1 MIDSFEVKSLRRN
14 FCEPFA
20 TATGTWSTRESI
32 VVCVKYT
39 DGHVGFGEVA
49 PTPGFR
55 GETFSD
61 AQRFFSLWEPQME
74 IPDHLPLCRAALG
87 CAGSS
92 LWRTQTAFPKI
103 KTAALL
109 RSPEGTNLPLNNV
122 LKAKIGVGELGSEIA
137 TIENLLTHLP
147 AGSRLRLDANGSL
160 SRTEAKAWLDTFEGC
175 SQIEFLEQ
183 PLAVTDRN
191 GLMSLAE
198 RNALALALDESL
210 FDVQIAEEF
219 LADGWP
225 GYFVFK
231 PTLCW
236 DWREMET
243 FLRNEP
249 TRCVV
254 SSVFESP
261 FGFEAVLR
269 AASLVETVAGIGV
282 NTFFVED
289 DFSLHTMDMVLQP
302 GEVDIPQLEE
312 LWRSI

>member
-1 MIDSFEVKSLRRN
+1 MIDSFEVKPLRRN
-14 FCEPFA
+14 FREPFA
-20 TATGTWSTRESI
+20 TATGTWRTRESI
-32 VVCVKYT
+32 VVRVKYL
-39 DGHVGFGEVA
+39 DGHIGFGEVA
-49 PTPGFR
+49 PTLGFR
-55 GETFSD
+55 GETISD
-61 AQRFFSLWEPQME
+61 AQRFLSIWEPQME
-74 IPDHLPLCRAALG
+74 IPDYLPLCRAALG
-87 CAGSS
+87 CADSS

-109 RSPEGTNLPLNNV
+109 RSSEETNLPLNNV

-137 TIENLLTHLP
+137 TIENLLTRLP

-183 PLAVTDRN
+183 PLAATDRN
-191 GLMSLAE
+191 GLMGLAE
-198 RNALALALDESL
+198 SNSLALALDESL
-210 FDVQIAEEF
+210 LDIQIAEEF

-231 PTLCW
+231 PTLSR
-236 DWREMET
+236 DWREMEI

-269 AASLVETVAGIGV
+269 VASLVETVAGIGV

>member
-1 MIDSFEVKSLRRN
+1 MIDSFEVKPLRRN
-14 FCEPFA
+14 FREPFA
-20 TATGTWSTRESI
+20 TATGTWRTRESI
-32 VVCVKYT
+32 VVRVKYL
-39 DGHVGFGEVA
+39 DGHIGFGEVA
-49 PTPGFR
+49 PTLGFR
-55 GETFSD
+55 GETISD
-61 AQRFFSLWEPQME
+61 AQRFLSIWEPQME
-74 IPDHLPLCRAALG
+74 IPDYLPLCRAALG
-87 CAGSS
+87 CADSS

-109 RSPEGTNLPLNNV
+109 RSSEETNLPLNNV

-137 TIENLLTHLP
+137 TIENLLTRLP

-183 PLAVTDRN
+183 PLAATDRN
-191 GLMSLAE
+191 GLMGLAE
-198 RNALALALDESL
+198 SNSLALALDESL
-210 FDVQIAEEF
+210 LDIQIAEEF

-231 PTLCW
+231 PTLSR
-236 DWREMET
+236 DWREMEI

-269 AASLVETVAGIGV
+269 VASMVETVAGIGV
-282 NTFFVED
+282 NTLFVED
-289 DFSLHTMDMVLQP
+289 NFSLHDMDIVLQP
-302 GEVDIPQLEE
+302 GTVEIPQLEE
-312 LWRSI
+312 LWLSI

>member
-1 MIDSFEVKSLRRN
+1 MIDSFEVKPLRRN
-14 FCEPFA
+14 FREPFA
-20 TATGTWSTRESI
+20 TATGTWRTRESI
-32 VVCVKYT
+32 VVRVKYL
-39 DGHVGFGEVA
+39 DGHIGFGEVA
-49 PTPGFR
+49 PTLGFR
-55 GETFSD
+55 GETISD
-61 AQRFFSLWEPQME
+61 AQRFLSIWEPQME
-74 IPDHLPLCRAALG
+74 IPDYLPLCRAALG
-87 CAGSS
+87 CADSS

-109 RSPEGTNLPLNNV
+109 RSSDETNLPLNNV

-147 AGSRLRLDANGSL
+147 AGTRLRLDANGSL

-183 PLAVTDRN
+183 PLAATDRN
-191 GLMSLAE
+191 GLMGLAE
-198 RNALALALDESL
+198 SNSLALALDESL
-210 FDVQIAEEF
+210 LDIQIAEEF

-231 PTLCW
+231 PTLSR
-236 DWREMET
+236 DWREMEI

-269 AASLVETVAGIGV
+269 VASMVETVAGIGV
-282 NTFFVED
+282 NTLFVED
-289 DFSLHTMDMVLQP
+289 NFSLHDMDIVLQP
-302 GEVDIPQLEE
+302 GTVDIPQLEE
-312 LWRSI
+312 LWLSI

>member
-1 MIDSFEVKSLRRN
+1 MIDSFEVKPLRRN
-14 FCEPFA
+14 FREPFA
-20 TATGTWSTRESI
+20 TAMGTWRTRESI
-32 VVCVKYT
+32 VVRVKYM

-61 AQRFFSLWEPQME
+61 AHRFLSLWEPQME

-122 LKAKIGVGELGSEIA
+122 LKAKIGVGELGAEIA

-183 PLAVTDRN
+183 PLATTDRN
-191 GLMSLAE
+191 GLLSLAE
-198 RNALALALDESL
+198 NNSLALALDESL

>member
-1 MIDSFEVKSLRRN
+1 M
-14 FCEPFA
+14 
-20 TATGTWSTRESI
+20 
-32 VVCVKYT
+32 
-39 DGHVGFGEVA
+39 
-49 PTPGFR
+49 
-55 GETFSD
+55 
-61 AQRFFSLWEPQME
+61 
-74 IPDHLPLCRAALG
+74 
-87 CAGSS
+87 
-92 LWRTQTAFPKI
+92 
-103 KTAALL
+103 
-109 RSPEGTNLPLNNV
+109 NNV
-122 LKAKIGVGELGSEIA
+122 LKAKIGVGELSSEIA

-191 GLMSLAE
+191 GLMGLAE
-198 RNALALALDESL
+198 SNSLALALDESL
-210 FDVQIAEEF
+210 LDVQIAEAF

-231 PTLCW
+231 PTLCQ
-236 DWREMET
+236 DWRAMET

-269 AASLVETVAGIGV
+269 VASLVETVAGIGV

-289 DFSLHTMDMVLQP
+289 DFSLHTMDVVLHP

-312 LWRSI
+312 LWRSIERFHQELFLAIGSKTKSQSSLPVRPLFVWKR

>member
-1 MIDSFEVKSLRRN
+1 MIDSFEVKPLRRN
-14 FCEPFA
+14 FREPFA
-20 TATGTWSTRESI
+20 TATGTWRTRESI
-32 VVCVKYT
+32 VVRVKYL
-39 DGHVGFGEVA
+39 DGHIGFGEVA
-49 PTPGFR
+49 PTLGFR
-55 GETFSD
+55 GETISD
-61 AQRFFSLWEPQME
+61 AQRFLSIWEPQME
-74 IPDHLPLCRAALG
+74 IPDYLPLCRAALG
-87 CAGSS
+87 CADSS

-109 RSPEGTNLPLNNV
+109 RSSEETNLPLNNV

-137 TIENLLTHLP
+137 TIENLLTRLP

-183 PLAVTDRN
+183 PLAATDRN
-191 GLMSLAE
+191 GLMGLAE
-198 RNALALALDESL
+198 SNSLALALDESL
-210 FDVQIAEEF
+210 LDIQIAEEF

-231 PTLCW
+231 PTLSR
-236 DWREMET
+236 DWREMEI

-269 AASLVETVAGIGV
+269 VASMVETVAGIGV
-282 NTFFVED
+282 NTLFVED
-289 DFSLHTMDMVLQP
+289 NFSLHDMDIVLQP
-302 GEVDIPQLEE
+302 GTVDIPQLEE
-312 LWRSI
+312 LWLSI

>member
-1 MIDSFEVKSLRRN
+1 MIDSFEVKPLRRN
-14 FCEPFA
+14 FREPFA
-20 TATGTWSTRESI
+20 TATGIWRTRESM
-32 VVCVKYT
+32 VARVKYM

-61 AQRFFSLWEPQME
+61 AHRFLSLWEPQME

-92 LWRTQTAFPKI
+92 LWRTKTAFPKI

-109 RSPEGTNLPLNNV
+109 RSPEETNLPLNNV
-122 LKAKIGVGELGSEIA
+122 LKAKIGVGELSSEIA
-137 TIENLLTHLP
+137 TIENFLTHLP
-147 AGSRLRLDANGSL
+147 AGSRLRLDANASL

-191 GLMSLAE
+191 GLMGLAE
-198 RNALALALDESL
+198 SNSLALALDESL
-210 FDVQIAEEF
+210 LDVQIAEAF

-231 PTLCW
+231 PTLCQ
-236 DWREMET
+236 DWRAMET

-269 AASLVETVAGIGV
+269 VASLVETVAGIGV

-289 DFSLHTMDMVLQP
+289 DFSLHTMDVVLHP

>member
-1 MIDSFEVKSLRRN
+1 MIDSFEVKPLRRN
-14 FCEPFA
+14 FREPFA

-32 VVCVKYT
+32 VVRVKYM
-39 DGHVGFGEVA
+39 DGHVAFGEVA

-61 AQRFFSLWEPQME
+61 AHRFLSLWEPQME

-87 CAGSS
+87 CADSS

-109 RSPEGTNLPLNNV
+109 RSSEETNLPLNNV

-183 PLAVTDRN
+183 PLAVADRN

-198 RNALALALDESL
+198 RNSLDRKS
-210 FDVQIAEEF
+210 
-219 LADGWP
+219 
-225 GYFVFK
+225 
-231 PTLCW
+231 
-236 DWREMET
+236 
-243 FLRNEP
+243 
-249 TRCVV
+249 VV
-254 SSVFESP
+254 
-261 FGFEAVLR
+261 
-269 AASLVETVAGIGV
+269 
-282 NTFFVED
+282 
-289 DFSLHTMDMVLQP
+289 
-302 GEVDIPQLEE
+302 
-312 LWRSI
+312 

>member
-1 MIDSFEVKSLRRN
+1 MIDSLEVKPLRRN
-14 FCEPFA
+14 FREPFA
-20 TATGTWSTRESI
+20 TATATWRTRESI
-32 VVCVKYT
+32 VVRVKYM

-55 GETFSD
+55 GETISD
-61 AQRFFSLWEPQME
+61 AYRFLSLWEPQIE
-74 IPDHLPLCRAALG
+74 IPEHLHLCRAALG
-87 CAGSS
+87 CASS
-92 LWRTQTAFPKI
+92 ALWRTQTAFPKI

-109 RSPEGTNLPLNNV
+109 RSPEETNLPFNNV

-147 AGSRLRLDANGSL
+147 VGSRLRLDANGSL

-183 PLAVTDRN
+183 PLAATDRN
-191 GLMSLAE
+191 GLLGLAE
-198 RNALALALDESL
+198 GNSLALALDESL
-210 FDVQIAEEF
+210 LDVQIAEEF

-231 PTLCW
+231 PTLCP

-269 AASLVETVAGIGV
+269 SASLVETVAGIGV
-282 NTFFVED
+282 NTFFIED

-302 GEVDIPQLEE
+302 GEVGITQLEE
-312 LWRSI
+312 LWQSI